1 MARLGRKLR
10 AAGRPEAQLTAA
22 LANNRRLAQ
31 QYLALQ
37 ELERKPLARELH
49 DELGQYLSVIKLGA
63 MGIRD
68 DRRGE
73 RAAAQT
79 RAAAIVEN
87 CNHIHG
93 AVTSLIRELRPAG
106 LAELAL
112 AAALE
117 HCVQTWRTRLPS
129 VTLRWSVTGDFTS
142 LPEEIALT
150 AYRRAQAALTNIAK
164 HAAARHVDIHLG
176 RTGTPGQ
183 PDNIVTV
190 AVEDDAVGSAA
201 SQPTP
206 GLGLIGIRER
216 VEALWGELSI
226 RSALGDGYQLTA
238 RIPVQSRNGSTS

>member
-150 AYRRAQAALTNIAK
+150 AYRLVQEALTNVAK
-164 HAAARHVDIHLG
+164 HAAARHVEIHLG
-176 RTGTPGQ
+176 RKGTPGR
-183 PDNIVTV
+183 PDDIMTV
-190 AVEDDAVGSAA
+190 AVEDDGVGSAA

-216 VEALWGELSI
+216 VEALWGELSV
-226 RSALGDGYQLTA
+226 RSALGEGYQLTA
-238 RIPVQSRNGSTS
+238 RIPVQSRDGSAS